1 MRSTRLALIF
11 FAFYLTFLGGSAYY
25 VLIFPLRIF
34 HHAFITIILSVW
46 LFRRVR
52 NGNGLPR
59 TPLNNAIYASVG
71 VWFITAITSLDPRIA
86 FENTWFLIVHLILF
100 FAIVDLLQRARH
112 KLIFEAQFM
121 LATVVIFMTGIEV
134 ASWYF
139 GLGITPNTEVGWI
152 SAIDSGFIF
161 PTKLP
166 RVSLAMNISTLL
178 AGYVAPLITICAGW
192 AMTVRQKD
200 YRQVLWILAFL
211 LTGVLILTFSRGG
224 LLSLITAIGALV
236 AMRIAQIPNLT
247 QRITPRVILGGATA
261 IGILGVVGFMIF
273 TLSGNRNSGD
283 EGRLDMYRSAL
294 EISVDYPIT
303 GVGTSQFGRAFRD
316 YRTPDLARDKL
327 ASAHNYYLNVLAES
341 GILGVIV
348 NLWLGY
354 LLLRTWWQRW
364 QEATSSK
371 RKLRLE
377 ATFAALLGVG
387 VHQMV
392 DVFTTTPV
400 VLMLLVL
407 LAYSITGQ
415 RDILVPP
422 PKGQR
427 IPAMIGFVIIL
438 AYGGWF
444 VQLDRAQVDYQ
455 FSLIEEDYD
464 EALDRARSAQEIDPH
479 LNLYDLN
486 IAYLV
491 GEHALENPTE
501 ANLNEA
507 IALYED
513 ALALEPTWDIGW
525 LNLAQLVLEQGD
537 EQRAFV
543 YIERAWEINP
553 ITPASFGYARYG
565 ELLDVLPP
573 EEIIEHYRYSS
584 RVDGELP
591 TSEAWQATPLR
602 IEAINERLDDLPID
616 AQYRVLAIIDPDRA
630 QTLVTDNPQ
639 SAREWWIL
647 GEYTL
652 TTENNPELAET
663 YFDEAISGAR
673 TNGDYY
679 VSRARATLFTDPDS
693 ARNDLEVAYLLGTN
707 YEYPNAVLA
716 QLETD
721 DGIINQLLAE
731 AIPARRVLQEFSAVL
746 YAGRYAIFDIPLNL
760 RLPNYGHEALL
771 PWYTLAEHHLETG
784 DVESAITVYEAI
796 RDYSPYEVEA
806 QQRLAELSP

>member
-34 HHAFITIILSVW
+34 HHALITIVLGIW
-46 LFRRVR
+46 LFRRIR
-52 NGNGLPR
+52 SGNGLPK
-59 TPLNNAIYASVG
+59 TPLNSPIYASVG
-71 VWFITAITSLDPRIA
+71 VWFISAITSLDPRIA
-86 FENTWFLIVHLILF
+86 FENTWFLIIHVVLF

-121 LATVVIFMTGIEV
+121 LATVVVFMTGIEV

-139 GLGITPNTEVGWI
+139 GLGITPNTEIGWI

-161 PTKLP
+161 PAELP

-178 AGYVAPLITICAGW
+178 AGYVAPLITICVGW
-192 AMTVRQKD
+192 AMTIRRKD
-200 YRQVLWILAFL
+200 YRQVLWILAIL
-211 LTGVLILTFSRGG
+211 LTIVLILTFSRGG
-224 LLSLITAIGALV
+224 LLSLITAIGALAV
-236 AMRIAQIPNLT
+236 MQIAQIPNIT
-247 QRITPRVILGGATA
+247 QRITPHVILGGATA
-261 IGILGVVGFMIF
+261 LGVLGVVGFMIF
-273 TLSGNRNSGD
+273 TLSGTRNSGD
-283 EGRLDMYRSAL
+283 EGRLDMYRSAI
-294 EISVDYPIT
+294 EISIDYPVA

-341 GILGVIV
+341 GVLGVIV

-364 QEATSSK
+364 NEATSSK

-415 RDILVPP
+415 RDILVTPSR
-422 PKGQR
+422 GQR
-427 IPAMIGFVIIL
+427 LPAIVSLVIIV

-444 VQLDRAQVDYQ
+444 IQLDRAQVEYQ
-455 FSLIEEDYD
+455 FSLIEEDEA
-464 EALDRARSAQEIDPH
+464 EALDRARSAQDIDRY
-479 LNLYDLN
+479 LNLYDLH

-491 GEHALENPTE
+491 GEQAIENPTE
-501 ANLNEA
+501 VNLNEA
-507 IALYED
+507 ITLYED
-513 ALALEPTWDIGW
+513 VLELEPTWDVGW
-525 LNLAQLVLEQGD
+525 LNLAQLVLEQGNE
-537 EQRAFV
+537 EQAFT
-543 YIERAWEINP
+543 YIQRAWEINP

-565 ELLDVLPP
+565 EILETLPP
-573 EEIIEHYRYSS
+573 EDIIEHYRYSS

-591 TSEAWQATPLR
+591 TSNAWQATPLR
-602 IEAINERLDDLPID
+602 AEAFEERLEGLPID
-616 AQYRVLAIIDPDRA
+616 EQYRTLMITDPERA
-630 QTLVTDNPQ
+630 STLVTATPQ
-639 SAREWWIL
+639 NAREWWIL
-647 GEYTL
+647 GEHTL
-652 TTENNPELAET
+652 TIENDPELAEI
-663 YFDEAISGAR
+663 YFDEAISRAR

-679 VSRARATLFTDPDS
+679 VSRARATLISDPDS
-693 ARNDLEVAYLLGTN
+693 ARNDLEVAYLLGTG
-707 YEYPNAVLA
+707 YEQPNAVLA

-721 DGIINQLLAE
+721 DESINQLLAS
-731 AIPARRVLQEFSAVL
+731 AIPARIVLQEFSAVL

-760 RLPNYGHEALL
+760 RLPGPGHQVLI
-771 PWYTLAEHHLETG
+771 PWYTLAERYLEAG
-784 DVESAITVYEAI
+784 DIDDAITVYETI
-796 RDYSPYEVEA
+796 HDYSPYEVEA
-806 QQRLAELSP
+806 QQRLDELSP